1 MSGADSGGASGA
13 QKGLYDLG
21 TYFGMFRL
29 DKNAISSDVFSLVEL
44 VLALHENLSKK
55 METYV
60 APEAETMRAIFLL
73 NNLNYLL
80 KRLEK

>member
-1 MSGADSGGASGA
+1 
-13 QKGLYDLG
+13 
-21 TYFGMFRL
+21 MFRRETETI
-29 DKNAISSDVFSLVEL
+29 DNDVLSLVEL

-55 METYV
+55 IEAYA

>member
-1 MSGADSGGASGA
+1 
-13 QKGLYDLG
+13 
-21 TYFGMFRL
+21 MFRL
-29 DKNAISSDVFSLVEL
+29 DAKASSSDLFSLVEL

-55 METYV
+55 IEANA
-60 APEAETMRAIFLL
+60 APEAESMRAIFLL